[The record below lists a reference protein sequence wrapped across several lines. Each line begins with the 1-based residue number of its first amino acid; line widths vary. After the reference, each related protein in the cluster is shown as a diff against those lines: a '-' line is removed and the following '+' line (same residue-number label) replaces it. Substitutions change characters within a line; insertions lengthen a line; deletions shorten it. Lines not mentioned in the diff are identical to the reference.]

1 MECRTDERPSS
12 VYKYLPT
19 AVAAI
24 PLDNEMLSRWLKVSA
39 DERAATLTSFV
50 YFFFLLG
57 GYALLKP
64 VRDAMGLAG
73 GSDKLPAMMTVTV
86 LVTLLAS
93 AGYASL
99 LDRVP
104 RWKVVPWIYIGLA
117 INLLV
122 FYALF
127 AAETDHV
134 WSARVFF
141 VWVSVYNLF
150 LTSIFWSLM
159 ADLWSVD
166 QAKRLYGFIAAGG
179 SAGSMA
185 GPAVTALLVEKVG
198 VPNLLFISA
207 LTLTFCGYCVWRLQR
222 YRRTSNEPTSG
233 EKPLKGS
240 AWEGLWRSI
249 SSPYLLA
256 ITMSTVLYT
265 FTATQLYLE
274 QASIVEKSITERAA
288 RTAWFAE
295 LDLIA
300 NIAAISLQLLLTGPL
315 LRYVGT
321 IGGLLATPL
330 VTAVGFACLM
340 ASPGLA
346 TLKLVQIARR
356 SVHYAFERP
365 ARESLYNVLSP
376 EDKYKSK
383 NAIDTVVYRLSDAL
397 SGWGYKGFAAI
408 GEGVSATVAIAAS
421 IVWGSLGMF
430 LSRRQRVLGEKRKA
444 EEA

>member
-1 MECRTDERPSS
+1 MRMLERFI
-12 VYKYLPT
+12 K
-19 AVAAI
+19 I
-24 PLDNEMLSRWLKVSA
+24 SA
-39 DERAATLTSFV
+39 GERDATLVSFI
-50 YFFFLLG
+50 YFFLLLG

-73 GSDKLPAMMTVTV
+73 GSDKLPVMMTVTV
-86 LVTLLAS
+86 LVTLVAS
-93 AGYASL
+93 AAYASL

-104 RWKVVPWIYIGLA
+104 RWKVVPWIYVGLA
-117 INLLV
+117 LNLLV
-122 FYALF
+122 FYVLF
-127 AAETDHV
+127 AAEAEHV

-179 SAGSMA
+179 SAGSIA
-185 GPAVTALLVEKVG
+185 GPAVTATLAERIG
-198 VPNLLFISA
+198 VPNLLLISA
-207 LTLTFCGYCVWRLQR
+207 LTLTLCGLCVWRLHR
-222 YRRTSNEPTSG
+222 HRRVDKEPTNG

-256 ITMSTVLYT
+256 ITLSTVLYT
-265 FTATQLYLE
+265 FTSTQLYLQ
-274 QASIVEKSITERAA
+274 QASIVEQALTDRAA
-288 RTAWFAE
+288 RTTWFAQ
-295 LDLIA
+295 LDLTA
-300 NIAAISLQLLLTGPL
+300 NIAAITLQLLFTGLL
-315 LRYVGT
+315 LRRVGT

-330 VTAVGFACLM
+330 ITAAGFIWLVS
-340 ASPGLA
+340 SPGLA
-346 TLKLVQIARR
+346 TLKLVQVARR
-356 SVHYAFERP
+356 CVHYAFERP
-365 ARESLYNVLSP
+365 ARESLYNVLSA

-421 IVWGSLGMF
+421 IAWGGLGVF
-430 LSRRQRVLGEKRKA
+430 LARRQRALAETRRS